1 MGLHLI
7 PWLKTPVK
15 VDYAFSQVGWVTCDP
30 RGAMMKI
37 QPRGFKNPPYKL
49 NLNDRR
55 SITQLMTNAHSIQSV
70 LTHAATLLNAKHNDA
85 KTAKLEAQL
94 LLQNVLNVNRAWLIA
109 HENDAIEAISGQA
122 NIFASYQ
129 ALINRRVNGEPIAY
143 ILGSREFYGLKLKVS
158 PDTLIPRPDTET
170 LVDAALVKIG
180 LLLSPSP
187 LAPLP
192 PTGEGNKAAILSP
205 SPAGG
210 RGVGER
216 GIITILDLG
225 TGSGAIALAIAKHR
239 PQAFVLALDVSQAAL
254 DVAIVNAKNLK
265 IPNVEFVLSDW
276 FSALNQQNNMQKF
289 DVIVSNPPY
298 IEQNDEHLSQGDLRF
313 EPISALASGAD
324 GLDAICIIISQ
335 AKNHLNPHGWLLL
348 EHGYHQAANV
358 ANLLK
363 KAGFSHIETIKDLG
377 GNDRVTLGKISK
389 LSFWAKAKN
398 PVVPKKIL
406 KTEFFAFA

>member
-1 MGLHLI
+1 MSNSQSIKDTLLSASVQ
-7 PWLKTPVK
+7 LKTEE
-15 VDYAFSQVGWVTCDP
+15 
-30 RGAMMKI
+30 
-37 QPRGFKNPPYKL
+37 
-49 NLNDRR
+49 
-55 SITQLMTNAHSIQSV
+55 
-70 LTHAATLLNAKHNDA
+70 
-85 KTAKLEAQL
+85 AKLEAQL
-94 LLQNVLNVNRAWLIA
+94 LLQNVLNVNRAWLIS
-109 HENDAIEAISGQA
+109 HENDALQA
-122 NIFASYQ
+122 NIHGAFMAFLQ
-129 ALINRRVNGEPIAY
+129 RRLNGEPIAY
-143 ILGSREFYGLKLKVS
+143 ILGYREFYGLKFKVS

-170 LVDAALVKIG
+170 LVDAALAKIPQNDITSSSSFPRKRESNLNVNQELNVNQKMDSRFRG
-180 LLLSPSP
+180 NDGVNLGEQSYLAQKLLDS
-187 LAPLP
+187 AFRR
-192 PTGEGNKAAILSP
+192 NDDF
-205 SPAGG
+205 
-210 RGVGER
+210 R
-216 GIITILDLG
+216 ILDLG

-348 EHGYHQAANV
+348 EHGYNQAANV

-389 LSFWAKAKN
+389 LSF
-398 PVVPKKIL
+398 
-406 KTEFFAFA
+406 